1 MTQEPGLASWLQL
14 TLSPG
19 LGAATLRELLKQFGL
34 PEKVLALPRAQL
46 ARYATPQALAALDSE
61 EVARAVERALA
72 WAEQPGRALVTLGD
86 AAYPRLLLEIP
97 DPPALLYC
105 RGRTEFLNRPA
116 LAVVGSRN
124 ATAQGASNAE
134 QFART
139 FSAAGL
145 AIVSGLAQGIDAA
158 AHRGGLAAEGST
170 IAVLGTGID
179 VTYPAVNAALAEQI
193 AERGLLVSE
202 YPLGT
207 KALAHNFPRRNRLIS
222 GLAQGCLVV
231 EAALASGSLITAR
244 AAAEQGREVFAVP
257 GSIHSPLAK
266 GCHALI
272 KSGAKLAESAEDVL
286 SELAAFRRTGFA
298 STRAAAQRPAEGAAA
313 SLDNDPLL
321 ACMGFDPVDV
331 DSLCA
336 RAGLPAERVS
346 AELLRLELAGR
357 VAALPGGLYQRVH

>member
-34 PEKVLALPRAQL
+34 PEKVLAVPRAQL

-105 RGRTEFLNRPA
+105 RGRTELLNRPA

-179 VTYPAVNAALAEQI
+179 VTYPRANLALADDI
-193 AERGLLVSE
+193 ASRGLLVSE
-202 YPLGT
+202 FPLGT

-286 SELAAFRRTGFA
+286 SELSGFRRGA
-298 STRAAAQRPAEGAAA
+298 SAHRGGAANTT
-313 SLDNDPLL
+313 L
-321 ACMGFDPVDV
+321 
-331 DSLCA
+331 
-336 RAGLPAERVS
+336 
-346 AELLRLELAGR
+346 
-357 VAALPGGLYQRVH
+357 